1 MMAYNGWTNYETW
14 LVNLWLDEEDSKA
27 ELWDQV
33 DMTQAD
39 AVRELATVIE
49 DSVIDRVDE
58 MGIENGM
65 VRDLIGSALSEVNW
79 DEIARSMVE

>member
-1 MMAYNGWTNYETW
+1 MTYNGWTNYETW

>member
-1 MMAYNGWTNYETW
+1 MAYNGWTNYETW

-27 ELWDQV
+27 ELWDKV

>member
-1 MMAYNGWTNYETW
+1 MMTYNGWTNYETW

-27 ELWDQV
+27 ELWDKV

>member
-1 MMAYNGWTNYETW
+1 MTYNGWTNYETW

-27 ELWDQV
+27 ELWDKV

>member
-27 ELWDQV
+27 ELWDKV